1 MNKKRYEPISSSR
14 VDMLVNQAKL
24 GDLSAKK
31 ELLYQYKKDA
41 GNLNR
46 RNARLK
52 EKGYGDLPDVQLYD
66 YMVEESGS
74 ISGKLS
80 TGYKQFESLDDLGD
94 MLKYVSTA
102 LKTTPTIS
110 DIESMSKDIASFIGQ
125 KKENI
130 SAERMEYIFSDE
142 FRDQFDLK
150 DMSSQQVVEFYKFLK
165 SDSFQTYRDLDSAEV
180 LEQAAEAIRKGA
192 SAEDFEQAYFDYL
205 SGEAYAADEIQAF
218 ERVKEKYTKVEPP
231 KKAKKKKAVV
241 NKQKRRKSRKKRN
254 KRNKRK

>member
-14 VDMLVNQAKL
+14 VDSLVNRAKM
-24 GDLSAKK
+24 GDLTAKK
-31 ELLYQYKKDA
+31 ELLYHSV
-41 GNLNR
+41 
-46 RNARLK
+46 RLETDYCKGCTTCMRYCPTQAIRVQNGKAKIIK
-52 EKGYGDLPDVQLYD
+52 EF
-66 YMVEESGS
+66 GS

-80 TGYKQFESLDDLGD
+80 TGYKQFDSLDDLGD

-110 DIESMSKDIASFIGQ
+110 DIEGMSKDIANFIGQ

-142 FRDQFDLK
+142 FRNQFDLN
-150 DMSSQQVVEFYKFLK
+150 DMSSQQLVEFYKFLK

-192 SAEDFEQAYFDYL
+192 SAEDFEEAYFDYL
-205 SGEAYAADEIQAF
+205 SGEEYAVDEIQAF
-218 ERVKEKYTKVEPP
+218 ERVKEKFTKVEAP
-231 KKAKKKKAVV
+231 KKSKKKKAVV
-241 NKQKRRKSRKKRN
+241 NKQKRRKSRKRRN
-254 KRNKRK
+254 KRR